1 MIQELCQSLESS
13 LTKILPLLEEIR
25 PSSIFL
31 LGLQLNVPL
40 AKLRVIETQ
49 YKDDLGRQKMEI
61 IIYWLENSKDCSW
74 MTLAEAV
81 KSLGGHDQLASKLKK
96 LKDICLPE
104 AESNQP
110 GASRM

>member
-1 MIQELCQSLESS
+1 
-13 LTKILPLLEEIR
+13 
-25 PSSIFL
+25 
-31 LGLQLNVPL
+31 
-40 AKLRVIETQ
+40 
-49 YKDDLGRQKMEI
+49 MEI
-61 IIYWLENSKDCSW
+61 IDFWLKNSKDCSW

-81 KSLGGHDQLASKLKK
+81 KSLGDHDQLASKLKK